1 MNNTSLSSPVQ
12 EIIEYGSQLSSIY
25 SNLSVGEKLTILVTL
40 LLAIIGASYT
50 LYKEY
55 EGRQKKLTG
64 LFNLTWKNSTSIE
77 KDEILGSRPFN
88 EYYFVRPEDEKVR
101 DCLKDEKSVL
111 ILGPPLGGK
120 TRMVY
125 EALRKSKKYD
135 LIIPRSADIDIE
147 SFILPRQLKVWKPRL
162 MFIDDL
168 HRFAEQQN
176 FEYLFEICRKNKINL
191 IATCRS
197 EIEYNKTKK
206 RMLDKNLDLET
217 ELFGEIIEINEISG
231 AQGKKIAKIVDKDW
245 SKIKFNKTVG
255 SVFMP
260 LAEMHKRFE
269 ECTSEEKSILKAIK
283 KLYIC
288 GVYEESQIFQLDQIR
303 RVSANEGIKKEKY
316 QWEELIKNLC
326 EKEFTKIEKT
336 NIDRVWAEEV
346 YLEDI
351 VVLNYS
357 ELHTFE
363 EMLSIFEDIP
373 EILFKVGN
381 RVSKIGSVNL
391 QKAEL
396 HENSHKNVSECS
408 ESQKCGTISTD
419 YAMTLNNIGTAY
431 RKLAEVEDKEHKLQ
445 KGTRSISKCSKNHN
459 CGTVSNGL
467 CNDQNN
473 IGTAYSTLAEVED
486 KVEDKEHNC
495 KKALEAF
502 QNALKIITVEQF
514 SIQYAITQNNI
525 GIVYKTLAVVRR

>member
-12 EIIEYGSQLSSIY
+12 EIIGYCSQLSSIY

-101 DCLKDEKSVL
+101 NCLKDEKSVL

-135 LIIPRSADIDIE
+135 LIIPRSTDIDIE
-147 SFILPRQLKVWKPRL
+147 SFILPRQLKVWTPRL

-303 RVSANEGIKKEKY
+303 RVSVNEGIKKEKY
-316 QWEELIKNLC
+316 QWEELIKNIC
-326 EKEFTKIEKT
+326 EKEFTKIKEK
-336 NIDRVWAEEV
+336 NLDKIWAEEA

-351 VVLNYS
+351 VELNHS
-357 ELHTFE
+357 ELPVFE
-363 EMLSIFEDIP
+363 EILSIFAETP
-373 EILFKVGN
+373 EALFKIGN
-381 RVSKIGSVNL
+381 RAYEIGSVKL
-391 QKAEL
+391 QKASYMKIAIEAYQNAL
-396 HENSHKNVSECS
+396 KIRTVEQFPIH
-408 ESQKCGTISTD
+408 
-419 YAMTLNNIGTAY
+419 YAMT
-431 RKLAEVEDKEHKLQ
+431 
-445 KGTRSISKCSKNHN
+445 
-459 CGTVSNGL
+459 
-467 CNDQNN
+467 QNN
-473 IGTAYSTLAEVED
+473 IGNAYRTLAEVED
-486 KVEDKEHNC
+486 KALNC
-495 KKALEAF
+495 KKAIEAC

-514 SIQYAITQNNI
+514 PMIMQ
-525 GIVYKTLAVVRR
+525 